1 MNDQV
6 LTIEQ
11 MRHLKELGVDTSKGS
26 MYWHKITNTTTNKV
40 ENDWYIDINP
50 TVDLPQL
57 TLISRKLE
65 TIQTFTFQDIFDLL
79 PKNITSKDNNK
90 VCLEIVF
97 PNNNKWE
104 IFYGLIKSFF
114 DEKLI
119 NAAYK
124 MLVWCAENDYININK
139 E

>member
-1 MNDQV
+1 MSEQV
-6 LTIEQ
+6 LTIKQ
-11 MRHLKELGVDTSKGS
+11 MQYLKKLGIDTSKAS
-26 MYWHKITNTTTNKV
+26 MALVYRDAYGDFVDWDYVAEWHEADIGEHNP
-40 ENDWYIDINP
+40 YIRSLYG
-50 TVDLPQL
+50 V
-57 TLISRKLE
+57 
-65 TIQTFTFQDIFDLL
+65 FTFQDIFDLL

-104 IFYGLIKSFF
+104 VFYGLIKSCF

-119 NAAYK
+119 NAAYN
-124 MLVWCAENDYININK
+124 MLVWCAENDYIKINK

>member
-40 ENDWYIDINP
+40 ENDWYVDINP

-104 IFYGLIKSFF
+104 VFYGLIKSFF

-119 NAAYK
+119 NALYK
-124 MLVWCAENDYININK
+124 MLVWCIENGYIKTI
-139 E
+139 

>member
-1 MNDQV
+1 MKDQT
-6 LTIEQ
+6 LSIKQ
-11 MRHLKELGVDTSKGS
+11 MQYLKKLGIDTSNAS
-26 MYWHKITNTTTNKV
+26 MALVYKNAYGDFV
-40 ENDWYIDINP
+40 DWEAADDNLHSSHIGEYNSYLRSKYG
-50 TVDLPQL
+50 V
-57 TLISRKLE
+57 
-65 TIQTFTFQDIFDLL
+65 FTFQDIFDLL

-104 IFYGLIKSFF
+104 VFYGLIKSFF

-119 NAAYK
+119 NALYK

-139 E
+139 EE